1 MIQVL
6 QSLGSYFLDN
16 WPELVWIVAAA
27 GVATYIAAHR
37 ARWRWHKREFL
48 DRLNVTLTS
57 VEDGKLRIRT
67 IFELDCQQVFL
78 NSAAAK
84 TVVATAK
91 RTTEDDPILPLP
103 KGDCWQYLNA
113 VLNEVSERFA
123 AGHIKRDLGLPF
135 ERGEYLLCLTCER
148 AGLVRTHKIRGMLV
162 RKSLLTNLPEEEPEY
177 ESPWHVTRWDTLRHL
192 AQQYEKNPHQFMEV
206 EICL

>member
-1 MIQVL
+1 MPVHDP
-6 QSLGSYFLDN
+6 LG
-16 WPELVWIVAAA
+16 PAVAILP
-27 GVATYIAAHR
+27 G
-37 ARWRWHKREFL
+37 KRHLWLYKNALLIEKGCY
-48 DRLNVTLTS
+48 R
-57 VEDGKLRIRT
+57 K
-67 IFELDCQQVFL
+67 
-78 NSAAAK
+78 AAAK